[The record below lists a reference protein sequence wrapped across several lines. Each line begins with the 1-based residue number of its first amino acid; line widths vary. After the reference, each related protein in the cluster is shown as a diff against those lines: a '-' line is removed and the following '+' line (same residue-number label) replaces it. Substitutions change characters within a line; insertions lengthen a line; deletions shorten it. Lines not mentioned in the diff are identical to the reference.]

1 MGDLAGNQ
9 EKIHSHIG
17 RAREAGAGLVVF
29 PELAVTGY
37 PPEDLLFKPQ
47 FLDANRRVLDALVR
61 ETRDIAAVIGF
72 VDRRDDIYNGLVE
85 REAQGSTG
93 QQGVGIPH
101 IKLSGIS
108 KVSMVVGIHKE
119 GLDYD
124 ALDGEPVHV
133 FFSVIRPEEGTEDH
147 LDVLRWIAGI
157 AGHQDFVSF
166 ARQASETGQ
175 VIDLLTELSPA

>member
-1 MGDLAGNQ
+1 MTHNDFLSADAVILDLDAADRDQ
-9 EKIHSHIG
+9 VL
-17 RAREAGAGLVVF
+17 GALADALVQRD
-29 PELAVTGY
+29 PELAG
-37 PPEDLLFKPQ
+37 
-47 FLDANRRVLDALVR
+47 
-61 ETRDIAAVIGF
+61 
-72 VDRRDDIYNGLVE
+72 RRDDIYNGLVE

-124 ALDGEPVHV
+124 ALDGELVHV